1 MCVQARLQT
10 AAAHVGAL
18 VRTLE
23 AARDRWTAQFEGCV
37 SEHIVTAAA
46 AAALAANAEV
56 GCSMALSKAKSTYG
70 MTCCS
75 LERH

>member
-1 MCVQARLQT
+1 MCLQARLQT
-10 AAAHVGAL
+10 AAAHVAAL
-18 VRTLE
+18 GRTLE
-23 AARDRWTAQFEGCV
+23 AARDRWTAHFEGGL

-56 GCSMALSKAKSTYG
+56 GCSMALFKATSTYG
-70 MTCCS
+70 VTCCS